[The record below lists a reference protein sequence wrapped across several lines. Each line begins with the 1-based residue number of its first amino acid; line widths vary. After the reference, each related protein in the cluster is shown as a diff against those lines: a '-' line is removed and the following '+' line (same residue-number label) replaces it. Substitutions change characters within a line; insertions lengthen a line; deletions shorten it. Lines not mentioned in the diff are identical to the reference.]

1 MNTKDAKLSTDLVF
15 LESYVGELIAM
26 KDEDV
31 LDGDPPGLNK
41 KKGLAIVAAAR
52 SAVAKR
58 RLDRARE
65 AMEREKTIKP
75 ASQQKLSPMEARAF
89 LHSAANDPRFTLAAR
104 NLAEMSDEDVMSLC
118 ENVQR
123 LMADESDSGGA
134 T

>member
-1 MNTKDAKLSTDLVF
+1 MNMKDAKRSTDLVF
-15 LESYVGELIAM
+15 LESYVDELIAM

-41 KKGLAIVAAAR
+41 KKGLSIVAAAK
-52 SAVAKR
+52 SALAKR
-58 RLDRARE
+58 RLDRTRE
-65 AMEREKTIKP
+65 AMDREKTVKP
-75 ASQQKLSPMEARAF
+75 TSQKKLSPMEARAF
-89 LHSAANDPRFTLAAR
+89 LQSAANDPRFTLAAR

-123 LMADESDSGGA
+123 LMADKSDSGGA